1 MPPSEETTL
10 TPPPPQTLKQYLR
23 TLFDL
28 RADADEAG
36 TVESIKK
43 SVDFTGA
50 NLWALVCAIFIASIG
65 LNTNSTAVIIGAMLI
80 SPLMGPITGM
90 GLALGTNDLEL
101 LKRSARSLGIAVLIS
116 ILTSTLYFFISPLQE
131 VQSELLART
140 RPTIYD
146 VLIATIGGLAG
157 IIAGSRQSKINNA
170 IPGVAIATALMPPL
184 CTAGFGLATGRP
196 AFFFGAFYLFAIN
209 SVFICFATFL
219 IVRFLRFRRVSF
231 LNVQREK
238 RVKTYMVLFA
248 LGTLLPSI
256 YTAWDV
262 IQESVFEARA
272 RAFLAESFHF
282 SESQVINS
290 QFDYRAGKPLIK
302 VTLIGEPLN
311 AAAQQQLR
319 NRLAFHNLPQ
329 AELQLSQP
337 RSGSEDLAKQ
347 FDTMNAQLRV
357 GIVEDLYKKNDELLR
372 KKEQE
377 LFKQTQEVQ
386 RLKTLLAQAESEN
399 VPPTQIAAELK
410 TQFPTLQEFA
420 FVRAP
425 RAYLSGKPGIVV
437 PTALLR
443 WSSAPDASTRQR
455 LMAFLKVRLK
465 VDALHVIDY

>member
-1 MPPSEETTL
+1 MPPSEEPVL
-10 TPPPPQTLKQYLR
+10 PPSSHQGLKQYLR

-101 LKRSARSLGIAVLIS
+101 LKRSARNLAIAILIS

-196 AFFFGAFYLFAIN
+196 SFFFGAFYLFSIN
-209 SVFICFATFL
+209 SVFICFSTFL

-231 LNVQREK
+231 LNTERER
-238 RVKTYMVLFA
+238 RVKTYMALFA
-248 LGTLLPSI
+248 IGTLLPSI

-262 IQESVFEARA
+262 IQESVFESRA
-272 RAFLAESFHF
+272 RAFISESFTF
-282 SESQVINS
+282 SDSQVINS
-290 QFDYRAGKPLIK
+290 QFEYRAGKPLIK

-311 AAAQQQLR
+311 ANAQQQLR
-319 NRLAFHNLPQ
+319 NRLAFHHIPE
-329 AELQLSQP
+329 AELQLNQP

-347 FDTMNAQLRV
+347 FDTMNTQLRV
-357 GIVEDLYKKNDELLR
+357 GIVEDLYKKNEELLH
-372 KKEQE
+372 KKNQE
-377 LFKQTQEVQ
+377 LLTQAKEIQ
-386 RLKTLLAQAESEN
+386 RLKSLLQQAEADT

-410 TQFPTLQEFA
+410 TQFPDLKEFA

-425 RAYLSGKPGIVV
+425 RAYLDGKPGSVV
-437 PTALLR
+437 PTVLLR
-443 WSSAPDASTRQR
+443 WNQPPDEPTRKR
-455 LMAFLKVRLK
+455 LVAFIKVRLK
-465 VDALHVIDY
+465 VANVHVIDY

>member
-1 MPPSEETTL
+1 MDTPEKAPS
-10 TPPPPQTLKQYLR
+10 PSFSRPSVGQYLK

-28 RADADEAG
+28 RADADESG
-36 TVESIKK
+36 TIDGIKK
-43 SVDFTGA
+43 SVDFTGS

-101 LKRSARSLGIAVLIS
+101 LKRSARNLGIAVLIS

-196 AFFFGAFYLFAIN
+196 SFFFGAFYLFAIN
-209 SVFICFATFL
+209 SVFICFSTFL
-219 IVRFLRFRRVSF
+219 IVRFLRFKRVSF
-231 LNVQREK
+231 LNRARER
-238 RVKTYMVLFA
+238 RVKTYMALFA

-262 IQESVFEARA
+262 IQESVFESRA
-272 RAFLAESFHF
+272 RAFLSANFNF
-282 SESQVINS
+282 SESQVIRS
-290 QFDYRAGKPLIK
+290 QFEYRSGKPLIK
-302 VTLIGEPLN
+302 VTLIGEPLSVESQ
-311 AAAQQQLR
+311 AQLR
-319 NRLAFHNLPQ
+319 NRLAFYNLSQ
-329 AELQLSQP
+329 TELQLTQP

-347 FDTMNAQLRV
+347 FNALNTQLRV
-357 GIVEDLYKKNDELLR
+357 GIVEDLYKNNEALLK

-377 LFKQTQEVQ
+377 LLVRAQEIQ
-386 RLKTLLAQAESEN
+386 RLKGQLQQCEAHTA
-399 VPPTQIAAELK
+399 PPTQVAAELK
-410 TQFPTLQEFA
+410 TQFPQLKEFA
-420 FVRAP
+420 FVRVP
-425 RAYLSGKPGIVV
+425 RAYLDDKPGVV
-437 PTALLR
+437 IPTILVH
-443 WSSAPDASTRQR
+443 WGSPPDRQTRER
-455 LMAFLKVRLK
+455 LTAFIKVRMRVSNVHL
-465 VDALHVIDY
+465 IDY